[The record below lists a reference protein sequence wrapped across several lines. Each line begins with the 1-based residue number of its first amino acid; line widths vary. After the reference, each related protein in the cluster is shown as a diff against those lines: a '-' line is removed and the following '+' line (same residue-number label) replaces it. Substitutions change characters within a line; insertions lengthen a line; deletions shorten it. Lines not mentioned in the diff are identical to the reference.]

1 MKNLRLL
8 VVMRKSRIDQTWPF
22 YSLIMVASA
31 LFTLVYAPI
40 SAAFFNTN
48 HITLEE
54 SLSLRG
60 DFDNI
65 LRLGRLRILLPQDF
79 TSITYL
85 PRRRS
90 PLAEQQRIAEAFAE
104 SHGLKPEL
112 VFVKSFAE
120 LIPALQAGKGDIII
134 NNLTINDQ
142 RLKKISFSVPVD
154 HVREQIIVRSDDKRI
169 TRVRDLD
176 AKTVMVNRDS
186 TFWHALQW
194 LKENKY
200 PDINLLA
207 APDHVKREQILDLLA
222 RGEIDATIL
231 DSNLMEIFQAYRGD
245 IKVAANFSGQRDIA
259 WGIRKD
265 APRLV
270 SEINRFLQFEYSSN
284 QSDEVYTDDF
294 DKIKQRKVLR
304 VLLRN
309 NAASYFLYRG
319 ELQGFEYELIK
330 EFARYH
336 DLRLQVLVPPSHER
350 FSTWLLEGKAD
361 IAMGF
366 LEIDNAKR
374 LLGISYSQP
383 YHYARRHIVV
393 AADSDVSQIS
403 DFNNQLIMIKR
414 RTSYWEALLA
424 LQRQG
429 AGFQLRAAND
439 KAEIEQLMSQV
450 ADGKLEAT
458 VADEQILDIGLA
470 KGLKVKSGFILADQV
485 PNAIALRGRNQQ
497 LKATLD
503 RFIKRI
509 YKSEFYNVL
518 YSKYFK
524 SRKSVVKL
532 ARGRVVDTLNGQISP
547 FDNLVQKYA
556 DKYGFDWRLITAQ
569 MFQESGFNPD
579 AKSPIGARG
588 LMQLMPRTAHSMGVR
603 KIDDPDD
610 SILGGVK
617 YMDWLR
623 DRFDN
628 ELPIA
633 ERLWFSLA
641 AYNAGVGHVHDARRL
656 ARNLG
661 HDPDRWFEN
670 TEQAM
675 LLLSKKKYAKKARYG
690 FVNGKEPV
698 NYVRQIKDRFEAY
711 VELSGSLL
719 GGQPDQLIN
728 IVGRAAPGQIV
739 SGFGKPLQDR
749 PDSLAAAETFGKFIT
764 DIASIEIGKY
774 QYIGITPGL

>member
-1 MKNLRLL
+1 
-8 VVMRKSRIDQTWPF
+8 
-22 YSLIMVASA
+22 MVIAA
-31 LFTLVYAPI
+31 LFALAYAPI
-40 SAAFFNTN
+40 SAAFFNRSYT
-48 HITLEE
+48 TLEE
-54 SLSLRG
+54 SQPLKG

-79 TSITYL
+79 TSTTYL
-85 PRRRS
+85 PRRSS

-134 NNLTINDQ
+134 NNLTINEQ

-154 HVREQIIVRSDDKRI
+154 HVKEQIIVRSDDKRI
-169 TRVRDLD
+169 TRVRDLNN
-176 AKTVMVNRDS
+176 KTVMVNRDS

-194 LKENKY
+194 LKKNKY
-200 PDINLLA
+200 PEINLLP
-207 APDHVKREQILDLLA
+207 APDHVKREQILDMLA

-231 DSNLMEIFQAYRGD
+231 DSNLMEIFQTYRDD
-245 IKVAANFSGQRDIA
+245 IKVAVNFSGQRDIA

-270 SEINRFLQFEYSSN
+270 SEINRFLQLEYSSS
-284 QSDEVYTDDF
+284 QSEAVYTDDF
-294 DKIKQRKVLR
+294 DKIKKRKVLR

-336 DLRLQVLVPPSHER
+336 DLRLQVVVPPSHKE

-366 LEIDNAKR
+366 LETDKAKR
-374 LLGISYSQP
+374 WLGVGYSLP

-393 AADSDVSQIS
+393 AADSDVGQLS
-403 DFNNQLIMIKR
+403 DFNNHLIKIRR
-414 RTSYWEALLA
+414 RTSYWKDLSN
-424 LQRQG
+424 LQRLG
-429 AGFQLRAAND
+429 AEFQLRAADD
-439 KAEIEQLMSQV
+439 KTEVEQLISQV
-450 ADGKLEAT
+450 ADGKLDAT
-458 VADEQILDIGLA
+458 VADEQMLDIELA
-470 KGLKVKSGFILADQV
+470 KGLKVKSGFVLANQI
-485 PNAIALRGRNQQ
+485 PNAIALRSRNRQ

-503 RFIKRI
+503 KFIERV

-524 SRKSVVKL
+524 SRNSVVKL
-532 ARGRVVDTLNGQISP
+532 ARGRVVDTTSGMISP
-547 FDNLVQKYA
+547 FDNLVQKYS

-569 MFQESGFNPD
+569 MFQESGFNPS
-579 AKSPIGARG
+579 AKSPTGARG
-588 LMQLMPRTAHSMGVR
+588 LMQLMPRTARSMGVM
-603 KIDDPDD
+603 KIDDPDH

-617 YMDWLR
+617 YMYWLR

-656 ARNLG
+656 AKTLG
-661 HDPDRWFEN
+661 HDPDRWFDN

-675 LLLSKKKYAKKARYG
+675 LLLSKKQYAQKARYG

-711 VELSGSLL
+711 VKLSGSLL
-719 GGQPDQLIN
+719 GSQSNQFIN
-728 IVGRAAPGQIV
+728 IAGRATSGQVI
-739 SGFGKPLQDR
+739 SGLVKPLQNR
-749 PDSLAAAETFGKFIT
+749 PDGLATTETFSKFVT
-764 DIASIEIGKY
+764 DIAGVEIGKY
-774 QYIGITPGL
+774 QYISIPPGL